1 MGRVASAKCNR
12 EGPDYFGLFASEV
25 AELISQDEDF
35 LPISDQI
42 FEKSGKVNGSVEEK
56 NSSMN
61 SYVAREFRHTGGS
74 ASLFSDCF
82 GSHVSDFGKERLKLL
97 LRQSIVAL
105 SREVDEIL
113 DPVFSV
119 CQLRSCLRY
128 KESLLA
134 VPGAV
139 SDSDQGNR
147 PRKKLR
153 ASPLS
158 DSERG
163 DLNVLPSGGD
173 TLNDVKKLEGEQVPN
188 DLQFL
193 LQNDSAKVENVMN
206 QHCDELLAT
215 LGYMEDKLEELLD
228 IVMSNCRLMTLPEKH
243 HLRQLIQDLPPR
255 NLDRVVEIFCR
266 GKQGEKHSCSEVHV
280 DLENEDKAT
289 LWRLYFYIETVENA
303 KRLREDQDDSSD
315 MEASPNGTPPQVE
328 NTRPCRRREIPWT
341 EGEHQ

>member
-1 MGRVASAKCNR
+1 MGWVASTECNR
-12 EGPDYFGLFASEV
+12 KGPDYFGLFASEV

-35 LPISDQI
+35 LPISDQL
-42 FEKSGKVNGSVEEK
+42 FEKSGKVNGAVEEK

-61 SYVAREFRHTGGS
+61 SYIARKCRYTGSS

-82 GSHVSDFGKERLKLL
+82 GSHVSNFGKERLKLL

-113 DPVFSV
+113 DPVFSL

-139 SDSDQGNR
+139 SESDQGNR
-147 PRKKLR
+147 PQKKLKV
-153 ASPLS
+153 STLS
-158 DSERG
+158 DSEKEDLNISPSRG
-163 DLNVLPSGGD
+163 DTS
-173 TLNDVKKLEGEQVPN
+173 NDVKILEGEQVKTSLAKKDQNELGSNAGATPEDWDVHN

-193 LQNDSAKVENVMN
+193 LQNDSAKVESVMKE
-206 QHCDELLAT
+206 HYDELLAT
-215 LGYMEDKLEELLD
+215 LGYMEEKLEELLD
-228 IVMSNCRLMTLPEKH
+228 IVMSNCRLMTLPEKL
-243 HLRQLIQDLPPR
+243 HLRQLIRDLPPK
-255 NLDRVVEIFCR
+255 NLDHVVQIFCR
-266 GKQGEKHSCSEVHV
+266 GKQVEKHSRSDVHV

-303 KRLREDQDDSSD
+303 KRLY
-315 MEASPNGTPPQVE
+315 
-328 NTRPCRRREIPWT
+328 
-341 EGEHQ
+341 

>member
-1 MGRVASAKCNR
+1 MGRVASTECNR
-12 EGPDYFGLFASEV
+12 QGPDYFGLFASEM

-42 FEKSGKVNGSVEEK
+42 FEKTGKVNGAVEEK

-61 SYVAREFRHTGGS
+61 NYIAKEFRYTGGS

-82 GSHVSDFGKERLKLL
+82 GSHVSNFGKERLKLL

-105 SREVDEIL
+105 SQEVDEIL
-113 DPVFSV
+113 DPVFSI

-147 PRKKLR
+147 PQKKLK

-158 DSERG
+158 ESKREDLNIWPSRG
-163 DLNVLPSGGD
+163 D
-173 TLNDVKKLEGEQVPN
+173 TTNDVKKHDGEQVKESLAKKDQNELGSIAEATPEDGDVHN

-193 LQNDSAKVENVMN
+193 LQNDSAKVESLIEK
-206 QHCDELLAT
+206 HCDELVST
-215 LGYMEDKLEELLD
+215 LGYMEEKLEELLD
-228 IVMSNCRLMTLPEKH
+228 IVMSNCRLMTFPEKQ
-243 HLRQLIQDLPPR
+243 HLRQLIRDLPPK
-255 NLDRVVEIFCR
+255 NLDRVVQIFCR
-266 GKQGEKHSCSEVHV
+266 GKQVERHSCSEVYV

-303 KRLREDQDDSSD
+303 KRLCE
-315 MEASPNGTPPQVE
+315 V
-328 NTRPCRRREIPWT
+328 
-341 EGEHQ
+341 

>member
-1 MGRVASAKCNR
+1 MGRVASTECNR
-12 EGPDYFGLFASEV
+12 KGPDYFGLFASEV

-42 FEKSGKVNGSVEEK
+42 FEKSGKVNGAVEEK
-56 NSSMN
+56 NSSMDG
-61 SYVAREFRHTGGS
+61 YFAKEFRYTGGS

-82 GSHVSDFGKERLKLL
+82 GSHVSNFGKERLKLL
-97 LRQSIVAL
+97 LRQSVVAL
-105 SREVDEIL
+105 SWEVDEIL

-147 PRKKLR
+147 PQKKLK

-158 DSERG
+158 DSRREGLNISPSRG
-163 DLNVLPSGGD
+163 DTS
-173 TLNDVKKLEGEQVPN
+173 NDVKKFEGEQVKESLAKKDQNELGSNAGATPEDGDVHN

-193 LQNDSAKVENVMN
+193 LQNDSAKVESVMKK
-206 QHCDELLAT
+206 HCDELLAT
-215 LGYMEDKLEELLD
+215 LEYMEEKLEELLD

-243 HLRQLIQDLPPR
+243 HLRQLIRNLPPK
-255 NLDRVVEIFCR
+255 NLDRVVQIFCR
-266 GKQGEKHSCSEVHV
+266 GKQVEKHSCSEVHV

-303 KRLREDQDDSSD
+303 KRL
-315 MEASPNGTPPQVE
+315 
-328 NTRPCRRREIPWT
+328 C
-341 EGEHQ
+341 

>member
-139 SDSDQGNR
+139 SDSDHGNR

-163 DLNVLPSGGD
+163 DLNVSPSGGD
-173 TLNDVKKLEGEQVPN
+173 MLNDVKKLEGEQVKESLAKKDQNELGLNAGATPEDWDVPN

-303 KRLREDQDDSSD
+303 KRLRE
-315 MEASPNGTPPQVE
+315 V
-328 NTRPCRRREIPWT
+328 
-341 EGEHQ
+341 